1 MRAELNFKYIGDQDK
16 QFHYQLSNPKR
27 VVSINHTEDVE
38 VAIMD
43 AEMSND
49 IVVVIMQYE
58 ASHLFDPLLKV
69 KKSMRNDKHGD
80 LIKLYYFDKDDASCF
95 KQVNKEVTLEFEF
108 MHDKATIIQQIEA
121 IQDEIRLGNT
131 YQVNYTTR
139 LTAKNLE
146 SNLYSIYEKLSKQHG
161 HYTAY
166 IEDDTQ
172 TIVSISPELFFQYD
186 LKSKDILTK
195 PMKGTMPTS
204 NDKAIDASN
213 YQFLNQS
220 VKDKAENVMIVDLL
234 RNDLSK
240 IAAKGSVAVPHLFTI
255 ERFLSVYQMT
265 STITANIGQYGLFDI
280 LKALFPCGSITG
292 APKQS
297 TMGIINEL
305 EDTPRSIYCG
315 TIGLIIPNE
324 VAIFNVPIRTLEYQH
339 CTDEIVYGVGGGITI
354 DSIPE
359 LEYKEMIAKSNVLKY
374 INDDRE
380 AKIDLEIPNDFH
392 LIETMRVEN
401 GIIKRKE
408 YHQRRLINALKHF
421 KIQYQPDT
429 LQSYFDRTF
438 EMSQTIMYRVTV
450 AQDGSVNTTTK
461 ALGETSSTGNLRQMK
476 CITTDF
482 HQYKTSVRSHYQTE
496 NLTLFHDG
504 EHLLEFNIGN
514 VVIERDGNYI
524 TPKHDYILE
533 GCMRAALLDEGKLV
547 EEEIR
552 LELFIK
558 EYKEHKI
565 KVYMINSLREWVPVQ
580 LTL

>member
-27 VVSINHTEDVE
+27 VISINHTEDVE

-95 KQVNKEVTLEFEF
+95 KQDNKEVTLEFEF

-359 LEYKEMIAKSNVLKY
+359 LEYKEIVAKSNVLKY
-374 INDDRE
+374 INDDTK